1 MNSKEKTFIGILA
14 GATVFC
20 AGLLFMLAGKSGSRT
35 EAAKEKHA
43 ALSDEIKKM
52 QNLPLFPT
60 EENLEGKENELEVY
74 QANAAELA
82 TKLQAYRPIA
92 IDSIDPQTFTNT
104 LVKTADA
111 TMKTYAAAG
120 MKIDADKGALPRGFY
135 LGFENYTNTP
145 AQQGATGILAYQ
157 LSSISEVHKLLA
169 AAKPAKLLNFMR
181 EPQPEEKN
189 IMYEPSNGVPYRI
202 LPFEISFSGPESSM
216 RDFINGLQSSKSYFY
231 VIRTL
236 RIKNE
241 KQVGPK
247 ASDVQ
252 FSSRPVKPAGG
263 ALEGFDAFELPEAA
277 PAAAPGA
284 AEPGAAAPA
293 PEGPAPE
300 APKSEPAPV
309 VDTDVI
315 LKQVLG
321 AENIEVFMRVD
332 VLLFDAPADTKP

>member
-14 GATVFC
+14 GATVIC
-20 AGLLFMLAGKSGSRT
+20 AGVFFMLAGKSATRT

-43 ALSDEIKKM
+43 ALSSEIKKM

-60 EENLEGKENELEVY
+60 EDNLEGKENELEIY

-120 MKIDADKGALPRGFY
+120 MKAEGDKGALPRGFY
-135 LGFENYTNTP
+135 LGFETYTNTP

-181 EPQPEEKN
+181 EPLPEEKN
-189 IMYEPSNGVPYRI
+189 IMYEPINGAPYRI

-241 KQVGPK
+241 KLVGPK

-252 FSSRPVKPAGG
+252 FNTKPAKASGG
-263 ALEGFDAFELPEAA
+263 VEGFDAFELPDAA
-277 PAAAPGA
+277 PAPAPGA
-284 AEPGAAAPA
+284 AEPGAAV
-293 PEGPAPE
+293 PAPE
-300 APKSEPAPV
+300 APAPEAPEPTPV
-309 VDTDVI
+309 ADSDII

-321 AENIEVFMRVD
+321 AENINVFMRVD
-332 VLLFDAPADTKP
+332 VLLFDAPADTEP